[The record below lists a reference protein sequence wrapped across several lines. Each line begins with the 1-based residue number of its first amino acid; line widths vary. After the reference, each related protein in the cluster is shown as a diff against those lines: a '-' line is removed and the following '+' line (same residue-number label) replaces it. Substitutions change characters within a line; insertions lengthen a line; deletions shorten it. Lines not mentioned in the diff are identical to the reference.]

1 MDMFLKAVAA
11 ALITAVIGL
20 VLEKQG
26 KDMRLLL
33 TLAACSMI
41 GVVTFAYF
49 EPVISF
55 VRRLTEMTKL
65 NADLLAVILK
75 SVGIGILGELAGLI
89 CSDAGNAA
97 LSKTIQMLTTAVILW
112 LSIPLFESLLD
123 LVQAILGEL

>member
-89 CSDAGNAA
+89 CRDAGNAA

>member
-1 MDMFLKAVAA
+1 MTLKNKYNLFYFIFCIVGCCMAGFVAVFLQFKG
-11 ALITAVIGL
+11 ISNT
-20 VLEKQG
+20 
-26 KDMRLLL
+26 
-33 TLAACSMI
+33 MI
-41 GVVTFAYF
+41 GVVTFVYF

>member
-33 TLAACSMI
+33 TLAACTMI
-41 GVVTFAYF
+41 GVVTFVYF

>member
-33 TLAACSMI
+33 TLAACTMI